1 MMLSFKDFLAKEV
14 KPALGCT
21 DPGAVALAVARACKE
36 LPDKDEVAS
45 IRVTVSGSIYKN
57 GMAVGIPGTR
67 GARGNVMAAAM
78 GAICGDSDLGL
89 EVLRSSTAKDVEK
102 AERWVR

>member
-1 MMLSFKDFLAKEV
+1 MLTLKDFLAKEV
-14 KPALGCT
+14 RPALGCT

-36 LPDKDEVAS
+36 LPVREEVAS

-67 GARGNVMAAAM
+67 GARGNAMAAAM
-78 GAICGDSDLGL
+78 GAICGDPDLGL
-89 EVLRSSTAKDVEK
+89 EVLRNSTAKDVEK
-102 AERWVR
+102 AE